1 MTFTTRVLSA
11 LGITRAQ
18 DAGAALAAV
27 TAPVRL
33 PPVGDPRSMTAVYR
47 AVQVI
52 VSAASQLPLTVER
65 GGAILDAKSAP
76 AFVRR
81 PDPRM
86 GRSTWITHMVTAMV
100 LHGNAYA
107 RIERDGAGNVI
118 ALRPLDPRAVMVTV
132 NPTTHAVVIGAEGQ
146 TLSAADVLHA
156 HLQPETTGA
165 PFGLGPIQAARLDL
179 HGARQTRDFA
189 MQWFDGTGQP
199 TGILS
204 SDAASYE
211 DAVKVRNAWNGIDE
225 NGNRVDQ
232 SMNPSGVKVLPKNF
246 TYAPLSI
253 SPREA
258 QWLEAREFDT
268 LQVARLFG
276 IPSTLMLA
284 APSGRSM
291 TYSNVEQD
299 WISFVRFSLMY
310 YLRPLEEALSDVA
323 ARGQDVRFNL
333 EGLLRS
339 DTKSRYDA
347 YAVALASGFMTLDEV
362 RALEGRDPLTPT
374 NGDTTDD

>member
-276 IPSTLMLA
+276 IPSTLILA

>member
-86 GRSTWITHMVTAMV
+86 GRATWITHMVTAMV

-107 RIERDGAGNVI
+107 RIERDARGDVI

-225 NGNRVDQ
+225 NGKRVDQ

-374 NGDTTDD
+374 NGDTNDD

>member
-86 GRSTWITHMVTAMV
+86 GRATWITHMVTAMV

-107 RIERDGAGNVI
+107 RIERDGAGTVI

-146 TLSAADVLHA
+146 TLSAADVMHA

-374 NGDTTDD
+374 NGDITDE

>member
-1 MTFTTRVLSA
+1 
-11 LGITRAQ
+11 
-18 DAGAALAAV
+18 
-27 TAPVRL
+27 
-33 PPVGDPRSMTAVYR
+33 MTAVYR